1 MDPATAGSG
10 ATASSS
16 LLQGDALGLGS
27 LFSALL
33 LPLLIVAALLVA
45 LLVLR
50 LLVRE
55 RRQRAAREL
64 GLGDG
69 ALPVVV
75 LARHELSAQHSLY
88 VVRAGSRCLL
98 LGAAPGGLNL
108 LGEVE
113 PLSREVIAGPVGPSA
128 PSAQV
133 AA

>member
-10 ATASSS
+10 AAAQP

-27 LFSALL
+27 LVSALL
-33 LPLLIVAALLVA
+33 LPFLIVVALLVA
-45 LLVLR
+45 LLVVR
-50 LLVRE
+50 LLLRD
-55 RRQRAAREL
+55 RQLRAAREL
-64 GLGDG
+64 GLADG
-69 ALPVVV
+69 ALSIVV
-75 LARHELSAQHSLY
+75 LSRQELSAQHSLY

-113 PLSREVIAGPVGPSA
+113 PLTREVVGPIDAARPTST
-128 PSAQV
+128 QV